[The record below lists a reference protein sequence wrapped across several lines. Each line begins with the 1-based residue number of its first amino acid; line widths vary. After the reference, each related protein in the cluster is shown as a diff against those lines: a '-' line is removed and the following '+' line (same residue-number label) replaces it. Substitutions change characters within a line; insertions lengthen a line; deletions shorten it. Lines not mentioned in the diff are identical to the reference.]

1 MIRGKDKKQFV
12 VVGLGRFGRA
22 IAQTLCEDGAEV
34 LGVDKRMDLVE
45 DMRDALTHVVQLDAM
60 DRDALAALGI
70 QDFDVAFVTMGTDIS
85 ASGTI
90 VLLLKELGAK
100 RVIAKAHDEFHG
112 RMLEKLGADQVLFP
126 ERDMGRRVAHNL
138 VSGNIIDYLELSS
151 EYSIAEIRP
160 RPEWIGRSLMELSMR
175 SKLGINVVA
184 IRSGEA
190 LNAMPLPETVIRG
203 DDVLLVVVKDE
214 TLKKLDRRR

>member
-1 MIRGKDKKQFV
+1 MSKSKREKQYI

-22 IAQTLCEDGAEV
+22 IAETLCGDGAEV
-34 LGVDKRMDLVE
+34 LGVDRRMDLVE
-45 DMRDALTHVVQLDAM
+45 EMRDVLTHTIQMDAM
-60 DRDALAALGI
+60 DRSALEALGRE
-70 QDFDVAFVTMGTDIS
+70 DFDVAFVTMGSDIR

-100 RVIAKAHDEFHG
+100 RIIAKAHDEFHG

-151 EYSIAEIRP
+151 KYSMAEIRP
-160 RPEWIGRSLMELSMR
+160 KSEWVGHTLKDLAMR
-175 SKLGINVVA
+175 SRLGINVVA
-184 IRSGEA
+184 IRNGET
-190 LNAMPLPETVIRG
+190 LNGMPQPDDVIRE
-203 DDVLLVVVKDE
+203 DDVILVVTSEE
-214 TLKKLDRRR
+214 TLSKLS